1 MDNEHGN
8 DIDLTQ
14 LTDYLGYQ
22 LRQAQTASFR
32 DLSAPFRELDVTPGE
47 FSLMTIVK
55 LNPDIR
61 QTDLLRIYKLDKS
74 TMSVA
79 VKRLVGRGF
88 VTQNQLPDDRRF
100 HGLSLTGAGR
110 EVLDAATA
118 LVDVQER
125 RMEEALDGIDQE
137 VVMEALRRI
146 VGALRR
152 D

>member
-1 MDNEHGN
+1 MDTERA
-8 DIDLTQ
+8 DAIDLTQ

-32 DLSAPFRELDVTPGE
+32 DLSAPFRDLDVTPGE

-55 LNPDIR
+55 LNPGIR
-61 QTDLLRIYKLDKS
+61 QTDLLHIYKLDKS

-79 VKRLVGRGF
+79 VKRLVGRGL
-88 VTQNQLPDDRRF
+88 VIQDQLPDDRRF
-100 HGLSLTGAGR
+100 HGLSLTGAGGD
-110 EVLDAATA
+110 VLAAATA
-118 LVDVQER
+118 LVEAQER
-125 RMEEALDGIDQE
+125 RMEDALGDIDRDLM
-137 VVMEALRRI
+137 MEALRRI

>member
-1 MDNEHGN
+1 MKNEREDGF
-8 DIDLTQ
+8 DLTQ

-32 DLSAPFRELDVTPGE
+32 DLSVPLRDLEVTPGE

-55 LNPDIR
+55 LNPGIR
-61 QTDLLRIYKLDKS
+61 QTDLLGIYKLDKS

-79 VKRLVGRGF
+79 VKRLVGRGL
-88 VTQNQLPDDRRF
+88 VAQDPLPDDRRF

-110 EVLDAATA
+110 EVLGAATA
-118 LVDVQER
+118 LVEAQER
-125 RMEEALDGIDQE
+125 RMEEALGDIDRE
-137 VVMEALRRI
+137 VMMEALRRI
-146 VGALRR
+146 VGVLRR

>member
-8 DIDLTQ
+8 DIDLNQ

-32 DLSAPFRELDVTPGE
+32 DLSVPFRELDVTPGE

-55 LNPDIR
+55 LNPKIR

-79 VKRLVGRGF
+79 VKRLVGRGL
-88 VTQNQLPDDRRF
+88 VTQDQLPGDRRF
-100 HGLSLTGAGR
+100 HGLSLTGPGR

-118 LVDVQER
+118 LVEAQEQ
-125 RMEEALDGIDQE
+125 RMEEALGDIDR
-137 VVMEALRRI
+137 VVFMEALRRI
-146 VGALRR
+146 VGVLRR